1 MSKKTVIVSYG
12 MGNLNSVK
20 KALSNIG
27 VSSVISDQPE
37 DILNADK
44 IILPGV
50 GHFGK
55 AMKILRKKGLE
66 DALNK
71 AVIENK
77 TDVLGICLGMQLMAK
92 SSEEGDETG
101 LGWVD
106 AEIKKFD
113 VSDPFKFKVP
123 HIGWNS
129 VHHMKESELNKDIP
143 EQSPFYF
150 VHAFHLKMN
159 NMEDALHQTKYD
171 YDFISSFQKDNIYG
185 VQFHPEKSHDTGKQL
200 LKNFIEI

>member
-27 VSSVISDQPE
+27 VTAIISDQKE
-37 DILNADK
+37 DILTADK

-55 AMKILRKKGLE
+55 AMKVLNEKGLTE
-66 DALNK
+66 ALNE
-71 AVIENK
+71 AVTVKK

-92 SSEEGDETG
+92 RSDEGNEEG
-101 LGWVD
+101 LGWID
-106 AEIKKFD
+106 ADIVKFS
-113 VSDPFKFKVP
+113 VSDQYKFKVP
-123 HIGWNS
+123 HIGWNT
-129 VHHMKESELNKDIP
+129 VNHLKESILNQNIP
-143 EQSPFYF
+143 EQSSFYF
-150 VHAFHLKMN
+150 VHAFHIKMN
-159 NMEDALHQTKYD
+159 DANDALHQTTYD
-171 YDFISSFQKDNIYG
+171 YDFVASFQKDNIYG
-185 VQFHPEKSHDTGKQL
+185 VQFHPEKSHDTGLQL